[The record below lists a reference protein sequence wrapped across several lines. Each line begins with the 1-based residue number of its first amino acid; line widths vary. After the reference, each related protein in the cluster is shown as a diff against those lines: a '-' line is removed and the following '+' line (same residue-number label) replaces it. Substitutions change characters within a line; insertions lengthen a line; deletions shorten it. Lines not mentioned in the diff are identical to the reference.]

1 MKVLLV
7 VWHLVPEVHLLHR
20 LTIAFKFVDYNPSE
34 ILVVDSVVRAER
46 GSVVII
52 DNCLIA
58 MLRVVAT
65 EALDECRYLTLELD
79 VEGFND
85 LLLAIGF
92 SAIILSMI
100 IDTKYSINGNEFGV
114 RYLYHW
120 TWLPIDKIEII
131 KPVKGYM
138 ATAALSADRISIK
151 FSDPSVL
158 KSFAPIEISPKD
170 VDTFISELIKINP
183 DIKLAL

>member
-1 MKVLLV
+1 MAHKASQYYKSKIGWWIYAVF
-7 VWHLVPEVHLLHR
+7 PF
-20 LTIAFKFVDYNPSE
+20 IFCC
-34 ILVVDSVVRAER
+34 
-46 GSVVII
+46 
-52 DNCLIA
+52 CLIGPI
-58 MLRVVAT
+58 
-65 EALDECRYLTLELD
+65 LTNSDYWL
-79 VEGFND
+79 G

-100 IDTKYSINGNEFGV
+100 IDTKYSIKGNEFGV

-120 TWLPIDKIEII
+120 TWLPIDKIDII

-183 DIKLAL
+183 DIKLIGFVK